1 MGNGP
6 ENRFRRFPI
15 AAVTA
20 VVLAASA
27 LLALPTARA
36 DAPDGQWQ
44 FYKPVILPVDLP
56 NDQLVEFELD
66 PEVYAHAQP
75 GLGDVRLTAT
85 GADGEREMPYQ
96 LLVEAGDQ
104 RRSAVPVK
112 MQDLGHIPDDHTSF
126 ILGVESE
133 GDLHSEVEIQT
144 SSVNFQRRVAL
155 SASDDGEIW
164 RILEENGKI
173 FHFSI
178 PQRGFSAGD
187 TSVRYPSSSARFLR
201 VQIFDEDQE
210 PLAIH
215 GAVVRFAQK
224 LEPRRHSLP
233 LDIVERV
240 EDPERKQ
247 TIILLRAS
255 HPGFPADSISLDIPH
270 RNFYR
275 EVALEGSYDSTYWIP
290 LQSGEILYD
299 FDTPKFAGDDREL
312 RFGESRHLYY
322 RVTIFNEDNP
332 PLPVGKPVA
341 WGFARKIVFT
351 AAAGESYRLYYGNPE
366 ASAPSYELGK
376 LFPYLDTED
385 LPKARMGPYEINPA
399 FGIPEAPSEVV
410 PFTERYPW
418 LLPGIVA
425 AAALLVGLFLA
436 SLIRQVRGR
445 LRPPE

>member
-1 MGNGP
+1 MGSGP
-6 ENRFRRFPI
+6 ENRFRLFPI
-15 AAVTA
+15 AAVA

-27 LLALPTARA
+27 LLSLPPARA

-44 FYKPVILPVDLP
+44 FFKTVILPDGLP
-56 NDQLVEFELD
+56 DDQLVEFELD

-75 GLGDVRLTAT
+75 GLGDIRLTTT
-85 GADGEREMPYQ
+85 GPGGERETPYQ
-96 LLVEAGDQ
+96 LLVEVGDQ
-104 RRSAVPVK
+104 RRAAVPVE
-112 MQDLGHIPDDHTSF
+112 MQDLGHIPNDHTSF
-126 ILGVESE
+126 VLRVQSE
-133 GDLHSEVEIQT
+133 GDLHSEVEIRT
-144 SSVNFQRRVAL
+144 SSANFQRRVAV
-155 SASDDGEIW
+155 SASDDGETW
-164 RILEENGKI
+164 RVLEENGKI

-178 PQRGFSAGD
+178 PERGFSAGD
-187 TSVRYPSSSARFLR
+187 TSVQYPSNSARFLR
-201 VQIFDEDQE
+201 IQIFDEDQE
-210 PLAIH
+210 PLFIH
-215 GAVVRFAQK
+215 GAVVRFAQR
-224 LEPRRHSLP
+224 LEPRRHRLP

-275 EVALEGSYDSTYWIP
+275 EVALEGSYDATYWIP
-290 LQSGEILYD
+290 LHSGEILYD
-299 FDTPKFAGDDREL
+299 FDTPRFVGDDREL

-332 PLPVGKPVA
+332 PLPVEKPVA

-351 AAAGESYRLYYGNPE
+351 AAAGDSYRLYYGNPE
-366 ASAPSYELGK
+366 ASAPSYELEK
-376 LFPYLDTED
+376 LFPYLTTED
-385 LPKARMGPYEINPA
+385 LPVAQLGGYEVNPA
-399 FGIPEAPSEVV
+399 FGISETPVEIL

-418 LLPGIVA
+418 LLPGVVA

-436 SLIRQVRGR
+436 SLIRQVQGR